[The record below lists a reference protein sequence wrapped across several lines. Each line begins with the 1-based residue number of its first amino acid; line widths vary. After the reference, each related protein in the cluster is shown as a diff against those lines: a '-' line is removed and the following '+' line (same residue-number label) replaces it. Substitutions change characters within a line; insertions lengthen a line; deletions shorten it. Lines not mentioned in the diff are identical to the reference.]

1 MKKEVAVNIYADL
14 RKFLTE
20 KVALELRHSESTMG
34 KRMSATIELIEA
46 LPKSHQIEEHFLVSF
61 AWEILEGHLEFLY
74 NLDYNEKPLH
84 LYARLILGAEF
95 DIVTIQGSERPMYK
109 MRLTLEDKEYVRKH
123 YPAYSKA
130 TFHSRW

>member
-1 MKKEVAVNIYADL
+1 VKKEVAVSIYADL

-20 KVALELRHSESTMG
+20 KVALDFRHSENSM
-34 KRMSATIELIEA
+34 RRRNMSATIELIEA

-61 AWEILEGHLEFLY
+61 AWEILEGHLENLY

-95 DIVTIQGSERPMYK
+95 DIVTIQALDRPMYK
-109 MRLTLEDKEYVRKH
+109 IRLTLEDKEYVRKH
-123 YPAYSKA
+123 YPAYSKV
-130 TFHSRW
+130 TCHSR